1 MQCERR
7 RWRLS
12 FLALPAAVLT
22 AMTPAPAQAACD
34 FPTVKNQI
42 DAVLDRDAVRGEKF
56 RREVAS
62 GAELHRHAGVAGRA
76 GDGEEDRHLP
86 VRNRRVSDEARVP
99 AVSLTVRYDE
109 FAKQVLKVM
118 NENI

>member
-1 MQCERR
+1 MQFERR

-12 FLALPAAVLT
+12 FLALPTAVLT

-42 DAVLDRDAVRGEKF
+42 DTVLDRDAVRGEKF

-62 GAELHRHAGVAGRA
+62 GADSIAMLESLVAPEMAKKIDICRFETA
-76 GDGEEDRHLP
+76 EY
-86 VRNRRVSDEARVP
+86 
-99 AVSLTVRYDE
+99 LTKRG
-109 FAKQVLKVM
+109 FPPFH
-118 NENI
+118 